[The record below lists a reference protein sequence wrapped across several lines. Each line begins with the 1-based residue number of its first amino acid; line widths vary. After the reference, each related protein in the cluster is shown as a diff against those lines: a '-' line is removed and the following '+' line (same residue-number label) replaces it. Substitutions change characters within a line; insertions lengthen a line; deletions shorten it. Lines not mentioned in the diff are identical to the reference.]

1 MAKRQTKR
9 SKTTS
14 RARKASPGSGAS
26 KEAQDLRDS
35 GGGQTKGKS
44 RGQTKGQTRDEPKGE
59 SSAKSIGKSSKPKRG
74 AEKPPVPT
82 AKAKGPDPLDGLRRK
97 ISGLDTKIVKILNE
111 RARLAV
117 EVGKVK
123 RRHNIPI
130 YTPHREQ
137 EVLTRVLGHN
147 RGPLPNRTIEGVYKE
162 IMSGSFALER
172 PLRIGYLGPAGSYS
186 HQAAVRQF
194 GNSVDYE
201 DLHEIRGVFTE
212 VIRGHVDYGLVP
224 IENST
229 GGGIVETLDAFVQTK
244 DQIGIYAEVQIEIHH
259 ALLANCP
266 PSKVKRIH
274 SKPEVFTQCRTWLA
288 TQYPGAELIPAPSSS
303 RAAQIA
309 ADEYKQAEAIGA
321 EGRTAA
327 IGSVLAG
334 QIYGLRTLFAK
345 IEDNP
350 NNITRF
356 FVISR
361 QRASRSGDDKTSI
374 MFSTLN
380 KPGALVD
387 VLGVFRDAGINL
399 THIDKRPGGR
409 SNWTYAFFIDAQG
422 HRDDKG
428 MHDAILEAERHCNEL
443 TVLGSYPRSTR
454 IL

>member
-1 MAKRQTKR
+1 MSLSGKSRGGSKKGKGPSRRTSATPPASPHVSRKGGSAKRPKTKR
-9 SKTTS
+9 SKKS
-14 RARKASPGSGAS
+14 EKPRERASIGTPPAL
-26 KEAQDLRDS
+26 EDLRIGIS
-35 GGGQTKGKS
+35 AL
-44 RGQTKGQTRDEPKGE
+44 DEQIVELLNKR
-59 SSAKSIGKSSKPKRG
+59 AK
-74 AEKPPVPT
+74 
-82 AKAKGPDPLDGLRRK
+82 
-97 ISGLDTKIVKILNE
+97 
-111 RARLAV
+111 LAV
-117 EVGKVK
+117 QVGKVK
-123 RRHNIPI
+123 RKHNVPI

-137 EVLTRVLGHN
+137 EVLSRVLKQN
-147 RGPLPNRTIEGVYKE
+147 AGPLPDRTIEGVYKE

-186 HQAAVRQF
+186 HLAAVRQF
-194 GNSVDYE
+194 GSSVDYE
-201 DLHEIRGVFTE
+201 NLHEIRGVFTE

-229 GGGIVETLDAFVQTK
+229 GGGIVETLDAFIENK
-244 DQIGIYAEVQIEIHH
+244 GQINIYAEVQIEIHH
-259 ALLANCP
+259 ALLANCK
-266 PSKVKRIH
+266 PSNVRRIH

-288 TQYPGAELIPAPSSS
+288 TQYPQAELVPAPSSS

-309 ADEYKQAEAIGA
+309 AEEYKQAEAIGA

-334 QIYGLRTLFAK
+334 QIYGLRTLFEK

-361 QRASRSGDDKTSI
+361 QKTQRSGDDKTSM
-374 MFSTLN
+374 MFTTLN

-387 VLGVFRDAGINL
+387 VLAVLRDAGINL
-399 THIDKRPGGR
+399 THIDKRPAGR

-422 HRDDKG
+422 HRDDKA
-428 MHDAILEAERHCNEL
+428 MTQAIAEAEKHCKEL
-443 TVLGSYPRSTR
+443 VVLGSYPRAAR

>member
-1 MAKRQTKR
+1 MAR
-9 SKTTS
+9 S
-14 RARKASPGSGAS
+14 
-26 KEAQDLRDS
+26 
-35 GGGQTKGKS
+35 
-44 RGQTKGQTRDEPKGE
+44 
-59 SSAKSIGKSSKPKRG
+59 GKSSNRSKKSGAKGATRG
-74 AEKPPVPT
+74 AKP
-82 AKAKGPDPLDGLRRK
+82 AKAPGAKAGPAKSPPALDGLRVK
-97 ISGLDTKIVKILNE
+97 ISALDEKIVALLNA
-111 RARLAV
+111 RAQLAV

-123 RRHNIPI
+123 RKHNVPI

-137 EVLTRVLGHN
+137 EVLSRVLALNH
-147 RGPLPNRTIEGVYKE
+147 GPLPPRTIEGVYKE

-172 PLRIGYLGPAGSYS
+172 ALRIGYLGPPGSYS
-186 HQAAVRQF
+186 HLAAVRQF
-194 GNSVDYE
+194 GSSVDYE

-229 GGGIVETLDAFVQTK
+229 GGGIVETLDAFTETK
-244 DQIGIYAEVQIEIHH
+244 GQINVYAEVQIEIHH
-259 ALLANCP
+259 ALLANCS

-288 TQYPGAELIPAPSSS
+288 TQYPQAELIPAPSSS

-309 ADEYKQAEAIGA
+309 AEEYKQAEAIGA

-334 QIYGLRTLFAK
+334 QIYGLRALFEK

-361 QRASRSGDDKTSI
+361 QKSQRSGDDKTSI
-374 MFSTLN
+374 VFTTLN

-387 VLGVFRDAGINL
+387 VLGVFRDAG
-399 THIDKRPGGR
+399 
-409 SNWTYAFFIDAQG
+409 
-422 HRDDKG
+422 
-428 MHDAILEAERHCNEL
+428 
-443 TVLGSYPRSTR
+443 ST
-454 IL
+454 